1 MAAPAV
7 GFAAKFAIGTAD
19 PVDQPLEFLSESLR
33 KTGTV
38 LDTGGI
44 RGTRSHDAARTR
56 NGTYT
61 VAGTVTLN
69 PSPLELDDLLPW
81 ILGTNEAADVFA
93 LADLLQ
99 SRFIQF
105 DRVTK
110 VFKYAG
116 VYVNRATFRA
126 SEGGFVEL
134 SLDLIGQ
141 TETVAAAGSFP
152 SLTLNTDPPY
162 VFHDLAFTIG
172 GTTYQSKEIE
182 IVVDNRVVSRFLNS
196 QTATGVFAIDREV
209 SVRFTLP
216 YSTDEVALYDT
227 GATGAIVN
235 ATFTNGGVS
244 CLFSMVNVQFP
255 AEAPIVESKD
265 EIVLA
270 LNGIAR
276 KSGATLELVVTSDST
291 A

>member
-1 MAAPAV
+1 MGVPAV
-7 GFAAKFAIGTAD
+7 GFAAKFGIGTAD
-19 PVDQPLEFLSESLR
+19 PVTEPLEFLTESLR

-61 VAGTVTLN
+61 VAGTITLN

-81 ILGTNEAADVFA
+81 ILGANEVVDVFA
-93 LADLLQ
+93 LTDLLQ
-99 SRFIQF
+99 SRFVQV
-105 DRVTK
+105 DRVTRR
-110 VFKYAG
+110 FKYTG

-141 TETVAAAGSFP
+141 TEEVTATAFP
-152 SLTLNTDPPY
+152 ALTLVTDPPY

-172 GTTYQSKEIE
+172 GVTFQSKEIE

-196 QTATGVFAIDREV
+196 ATATGVFATDREV

-216 YSTDEVALYDT
+216 YTTDEVVRYDT

-244 CLFSMVNVQFP
+244 ALFAMVNVQFP
-255 AEAPIVESKD
+255 AEAPVVESKD
-265 EIVLA
+265 EILLV

-276 KSGATLELVVTSDST
+276 KSGATNELIVTSDST
-291 A
+291 P